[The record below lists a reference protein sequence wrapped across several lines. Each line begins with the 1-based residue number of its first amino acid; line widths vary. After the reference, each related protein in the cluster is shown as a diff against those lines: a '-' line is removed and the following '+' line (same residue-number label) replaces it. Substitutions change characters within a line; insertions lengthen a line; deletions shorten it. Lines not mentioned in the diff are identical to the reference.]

1 MSANL
6 NAKVMPSMRRPN
18 SNQSAVRRL
27 FEENPGE
34 EYRYVDLK
42 AKFSHLSDM
51 QMREIVK
58 QLTAEGTICS
68 VHAYRSTLPSPT
80 DQEFARLRKRIGEL
94 KAELAAVREQLQAK
108 EVA

>member
-6 NAKVMPSMRRPN
+6 NSKVMPSMRRPN

-34 EYRYVDLK
+34 EYRYADLY
-42 AKFSHLSDM
+42 AKFPHLTQV
-51 QMREIVK
+51 QMREIIK
-58 QLTAEGTICS
+58 QLTAEGAVYSAHIC
-68 VHAYRSTLPSPT
+68 RSTQPSPT
-80 DQEFARLRKRIGEL
+80 DQEFARLRRRIGEL
-94 KAELAAVREQLQAK
+94 KAELATVREQLQAK